1 MQACSRKGSSA
12 LEMKRILFL
21 IFIIPSFAFAASGEL
36 SCGTIECVDFSADT
50 TNLSSLQ
57 DGLTTYMNYCYGCH
71 SLKYSRYNR
80 IAKDLNIPID
90 MYQENLIFDGSKP
103 GQLMNISMNSKD
115 AVEWI
120 GAKPPDLTLEA
131 RIRKPSWIYTY
142 LRKFYPDASRPY
154 GVNNKVYYNVSMP
167 HVLED
172 LQSNLSESQYDEMIY
187 NLTNFMV
194 YVADPSANERKRIG
208 VYVLLFLLL
217 FTSFAYLT
225 YREFKKDLK

>member
-1 MQACSRKGSSA
+1 
-12 LEMKRILFL
+12 MKFILFL
-21 IFIIPSFAFAASGEL
+21 IFLVSSSIQAASGEL
-36 SCGTIECVDFSADT
+36 SCGSIECDEFSADT

-80 IAKDLNIPID
+80 ISKDLNIPID

-131 RIRKPSWIYTY
+131 RIRKPNWIYTY
-142 LRKFYPDASRPY
+142 LRKFYPDDSRPY
-154 GVNNKVYYNVSMP
+154 GVNNEVY
-167 HVLED
+167 
-172 LQSNLSESQYDEMIY
+172 
-187 NLTNFMV
+187 
-194 YVADPSANERKRIG
+194 
-208 VYVLLFLLL
+208 
-217 FTSFAYLT
+217 
-225 YREFKKDLK
+225 

>member
-1 MQACSRKGSSA
+1 
-12 LEMKRILFL
+12 MKFILFL
-21 IFIIPSFAFAASGEL
+21 IFLVSSSIQAASGEL
-36 SCGTIECVDFSADT
+36 SCGSIECDEFSADT

-80 IAKDLNIPID
+80 ISKDLNIPID

-131 RIRKPSWIYTY
+131 RIRKPNWIYTY
-142 LRKFYPDASRPY
+142 LRKFYPDDSRPY
-154 GVNNKVYYNVSMP
+154 GVNNEVYYNVSMP

-172 LQSNLSESQYDEMIY
+172 LQANLSETQFNEMIY

-194 YVADPSANERKRIG
+194 YVSDPSANERKRIG